1 MTIRAEEPQQ
11 EVVVK
16 IDTKGIAWVY
26 LCLNE
31 RVKTEEYAEPRGQ
44 SKTHTY
50 YEYDGTQFHAPVES
64 LDLQDINNN
73 PQKYDGY
80 EPAKIP
86 SDIERIDAQVTYTA
100 MMTNTLLTEE

>member
-1 MTIRAEEPQQ
+1 MIIRAEEPQQ
-11 EVVVK
+11 EVVIK

-31 RVKTEEYAEPRGQ
+31 KIKTEKYAEPGGQ
-44 SKTHTY
+44 PRTHTY
-50 YEYDGTQFHAPVES
+50 YEYDGTQFHAPIKN

-73 PQKYDGY
+73 PQKYNGC
-80 EPAKIP
+80 EPVKMP
-86 SDIERIDAQVTYTA
+86 SDLERIDAQVTYTA

>member
-1 MTIRAEEPQQ
+1 MIVRAEEPQQ
-11 EVVVK
+11 EVVIK

-31 RVKTEEYAEPRGQ
+31 RIKTEEYAEFEGQPR
-44 SKTHTY
+44 KHTY
-50 YEYDGTQFHAPVES
+50 YEYDGTQFHAPAKS
-64 LDLQDINNN
+64 LDLQDISSN

-80 EPAKIP
+80 ESAKTP

-100 MMTNTLLTEE
+100 MMTNTLLMEE

>member
-1 MTIRAEEPQQ
+1 MIIRAEEPQQ
-11 EVVVK
+11 EVVIK

-31 RVKTEEYAEPRGQ
+31 RIKTEEYAEPGEQ

-64 LDLQDINNN
+64 LNLQDINNN

-100 MMTNTLLTEE
+100 MMTNTLLAEE